1 MPQPTYGDVHVSAA
15 LTDVSVAYIQSQD
28 AYIADK
34 VFPMVPVN
42 FQSDKYFVFSKSDFF
57 RDEAQKRADAT
68 ESAGGGFNLTTAT
81 YSADVWA
88 FHKDIGDQTRSN
100 SDPAVD
106 IETTSSEFCTQRLL
120 IRRDR
125 LFAASY
131 MTSGIWGTDITGV
144 AYSAGPTTGQTV
156 QWSDDVNGDPITD
169 VSNGKLY
176 VLSTTGMEPNVLTM
190 AYPVFQA
197 LIKHP
202 LIIDRIKYTS
212 MPTAKNVTAML
223 LAEMFDLDRVI
234 VSKAVYNA
242 GVEGGTDS
250 FNFIMGNNALL
261 SYSPDSPGLM
271 QPASGYI
278 FGWRGYTGLNDIGVR
293 TSSWYMQ
300 RYRATRVECEMSF
313 AMQLVG
319 ADLGYMFN
327 SIVAT
332 YVP

>member
-15 LTDVSVAYIQSQD
+15 LTDISVAYMQAAD

-42 FQSDKYFVFSKSDFF
+42 FQSDKYFVFNKGDFF

-68 ESAGGGFNLTTAT
+68 ESAGGGFNLGTAQ

-100 SDPAVD
+100 ADPAVD

-125 LFAASY
+125 LFVANY
-131 MTSGIWGTDITGV
+131 LTTGIWGTDITGV
-144 AYSAGPTTGQTV
+144 ASAPSGSQTI
-156 QWSDDVNGDPITD
+156 QWSDDLNGDPITD
-169 VSNGKLY
+169 VANAKTAML
-176 VLSTTGMEPNVLTM
+176 LNTGCEPNKLTM
-190 AYPVFQA
+190 SYPVFQA

-212 MPTAKNVTAML
+212 MPTAKNVTAIL
-223 LAEMFDLDRVI
+223 LAEMFDVDQVV

-242 GVEGGTDS
+242 GIEGGADA
-250 FNFIMGNNALL
+250 FNWIMGKSALL
-261 SYSPDSPGLM
+261 SHSPASPGLM
-271 QPASGYI
+271 IPSAGYI
-278 FGWRGYTGLNDIGVR
+278 FGWRGYTGLNDIGIR
-293 TSSWYMQ
+293 TSSWYEQ
-300 RYRATRVECEMSF
+300 KLRATRVECEMSF
-313 AMQLVG
+313 DMHMTG
-319 ADLGYMFN
+319 ADLGYFFAN
-327 SIVAT
+327 IVA
-332 YVP
+332 